1 MGTKIHIVPL
11 SIILI
16 FIYIYIY
23 VFALSRN
30 IWLYTYTYTYIYI
43 NKLPAILYSR
53 QLDSI
58 PGYRFIILKDSDTK
72 AFERNNAKRG
82 LVPLGARGLKSEY
95 KTR

>member
-1 MGTKIHIVPL
+1 MFSHCLAISGYIHIH
-11 SIILI
+11 IHIH
-16 FIYIYIY
+16 
-23 VFALSRN
+23 
-30 IWLYTYTYTYIYI
+30 I